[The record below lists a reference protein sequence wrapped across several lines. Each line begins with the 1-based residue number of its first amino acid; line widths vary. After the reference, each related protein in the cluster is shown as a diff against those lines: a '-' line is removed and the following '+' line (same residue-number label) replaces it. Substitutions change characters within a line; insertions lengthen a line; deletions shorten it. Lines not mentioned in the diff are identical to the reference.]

1 MSKKRYT
8 PEYEEL
14 CNQMHQWYTEG
25 LILRDAPLTNAPN
38 TRLMQMYGGV
48 AFSHRVAEQNVVSV
62 TRSTKQCLTSITLG
76 NPNHQ
81 APSPLVLAVL
91 VALAV
96 GMPPIMRYLAGKSN
110 NDNTRGKK

>member
-1 MSKKRYT
+1 MDQIVQ
-8 PEYEEL
+8 L
-14 CNQMHQWYTEG
+14 
-25 LILRDAPLTNAPN
+25 L
-38 TRLMQMYGGV
+38 
-48 AFSHRVAEQNVVSV
+48 F
-62 TRSTKQCLTSITLG
+62 

-110 NDNTRGKK
+110 NDNTRGKKITPLPRWARGSAARR

>member
-1 MSKKRYT
+1 MDQIVQ
-8 PEYEEL
+8 L
-14 CNQMHQWYTEG
+14 
-25 LILRDAPLTNAPN
+25 L
-38 TRLMQMYGGV
+38 
-48 AFSHRVAEQNVVSV
+48 F
-62 TRSTKQCLTSITLG
+62 

-110 NDNTRGKK
+110 NDNTRGKKLPLYLVSRRQGRPPLRKRGA

>member
-1 MSKKRYT
+1 MDQIVQ
-8 PEYEEL
+8 L
-14 CNQMHQWYTEG
+14 
-25 LILRDAPLTNAPN
+25 L
-38 TRLMQMYGGV
+38 
-48 AFSHRVAEQNVVSV
+48 F
-62 TRSTKQCLTSITLG
+62 
-76 NPNHQ
+76 NPNQ

>member
-1 MSKKRYT
+1 MDQIVQ
-8 PEYEEL
+8 L
-14 CNQMHQWYTEG
+14 
-25 LILRDAPLTNAPN
+25 L
-38 TRLMQMYGGV
+38 
-48 AFSHRVAEQNVVSV
+48 F
-62 TRSTKQCLTSITLG
+62 

-96 GMPPIMRYLAGKSN
+96 GMPPSCVTWPGKSN

>member
-1 MSKKRYT
+1 MD
-8 PEYEEL
+8 
-14 CNQMHQWYTEG
+14 Q
-25 LILRDAPLTNAPN
+25 ILQL
-38 TRLMQMYGGV
+38 L
-48 AFSHRVAEQNVVSV
+48 F
-62 TRSTKQCLTSITLG
+62 

-81 APSPLVLAVL
+81 APSPLVL

>member
-1 MSKKRYT
+1 MDQIVQ
-8 PEYEEL
+8 L
-14 CNQMHQWYTEG
+14 
-25 LILRDAPLTNAPN
+25 L
-38 TRLMQMYGGV
+38 
-48 AFSHRVAEQNVVSV
+48 F
-62 TRSTKQCLTSITLG
+62 

-110 NDNTRGKK
+110 NDNTRGKNNPFTRWARGSAARR

>member
-1 MSKKRYT
+1 MDQIVQ
-8 PEYEEL
+8 L
-14 CNQMHQWYTEG
+14 
-25 LILRDAPLTNAPN
+25 L
-38 TRLMQMYGGV
+38 
-48 AFSHRVAEQNVVSV
+48 F
-62 TRSTKQCLTSITLG
+62 

-110 NDNTRGKK
+110 NGPTTRIAPIFGAKNNPFTRWARGSAARR